1 MSLRTI
7 RGVRFRMSSSPDS
20 AQPLTDQ
27 LRHLGRR
34 QGRTSRTPKHSRPQ
48 ILEILKAARD
58 GALIKDLCR
67 EHGITDSTFYRWRT
81 RYGHALAATTVA
93 PEKQLRRITAENRRL
108 RKLLENIDRL
118 SA

>member
-1 MSLRTI
+1 
-7 RGVRFRMSSSPDS
+7 MSSSLDP
-20 AQPLTDQ
+20 APPLTDQ

-34 QGRTSRTPKHSRPQ
+34 PGRTSRTPKYSRPQ

-81 RYGHALAATTVA
+81 RYGHALAAMPATLA